1 MYSRIDLI
9 VRTDI
14 NYSPLEH
21 QMSWVSVQVWSKD
34 VYRMPNNW
42 TNFFSYDLVCFHRRT
57 NCARSI
63 GEYLTRGPPI
73 ECNYV
78 IAGMFDLRFDVLYV
92 LVRQKSNIYL
102 FLWSF
107 QNTRGRVY
115 TFKWDQKTFIFCQ
128 IIAQTLPL
136 WLSMFLLWDQSLSM
150 NSFDTWISYREQ
162 LQIFCGMICWYGT
175 TAAMVHFWTA
185 EVEKD
190 HCSYSAVY
198 MFRSNLIC
206 I

>member
-1 MYSRIDLI
+1 MSWKPQCILGLI
-9 VRTDI
+9 LLFELTSTIVH
-14 NYSPLEH
+14 LEH
-21 QMSWVSVQVWSKD
+21 RMSWVSVQVWSKD

-42 TNFFSYDLVCFHRRT
+42 TNSFSYDLVCFYCRT

-92 LVRQKSNIYL
+92 FSTSEVVSNIYPI

-115 TFKWDQKTFIFCQ
+115 TFKWDQKTFYLLSNYRANSSPMIKYVF
-128 IIAQTLPL
+128 IVGSIAL
-136 WLSMFLLWDQSLSM
+136 D
-150 NSFDTWISYREQ
+150 E
-162 LQIFCGMICWYGT
+162 
-175 TAAMVHFWTA
+175 
-185 EVEKD
+185 
-190 HCSYSAVY
+190 
-198 MFRSNLIC
+198 
-206 I
+206 